1 MEGKWETSGRRRD
14 FIFST
19 LYKSFPTL
27 DQMLSKAK
35 LRKSPS
41 IFQEIIFLGPNF
53 GHAVGYARSFL
64 SEMSNRLQ
72 YSGKMPVD
80 GYLNY

>member
-1 MEGKWETSGRRRD
+1 MEGKWKTSGRRRQV
-14 FIFST
+14 
-19 LYKSFPTL
+19 PTL

-41 IFQEIIFLGPNF
+41 IFQEIIFSGPDF

-64 SEMSNRLQ
+64 SGMSNRLQ
-72 YSGKMPVD
+72 NSGKMPVD